1 MSAELHTIAE
11 VCLLTGMHK
20 LSANPEQWITRQI
33 VAGKFR
39 ARRIGRQWAMTDA
52 DIEHMLDRLAN
63 STDKPEPVSRVVGV
77 PSSAAAGLSKPR
89 IYQIRD
95 GRR

>member
-1 MSAELHTIAE
+1 MSVTLHTIAE
-11 VCLLTGMHK
+11 VAELTAMHK

-52 DIEHMLDRLAN
+52 DIQHMLERLSNTEHSAV
-63 STDKPEPVSRVVGV
+63 EPARPVVGL
-77 PSSAAAGLSKPR
+77 PSSAS
-89 IYQIRD
+89 
-95 GRR
+95 RRRRLAVAQ